1 MSKKRKMSIVFLV
14 MFVVTFLVGC
24 KGDALSKHKVTYE
37 YDKRIEEVKIVNNG
51 SKDVYVD
58 FKVKLLDANKE
69 IIYMETYT
77 EKHFSKSEYYS
88 IDLEDIKPDYISYEK
103 VDSMEVELNQVYGTD
118 NTGTVWTFIILIVT
132 IFAFIF
138 SFL

>member
-24 KGDALSKHKVTYE
+24 KGDVLSKHKVTYE
-37 YDKRIEEVKIVNNG
+37 YDKRIEEVKIVNND

-77 EKHFSKSEYYS
+77 EEYFSESYS

-103 VDSMEVELNQVYGTD
+103 VDSMEVEITKVYGTD
-118 NTGTVWTFIILIVT
+118 DSWIIWVIGILVLLVL
-132 IFAFIF
+132 AFIF
-138 SFL
+138 L